1 MNSSDATL
9 FFEGVVG
16 VQVALLA
23 KAARRGR
30 FFPIQCP
37 LVFVVANRRQSRD
50 ATVLPVHA
58 NEIACA
64 LQRSCR
70 TGWPATRHE
79 VRMGSIHGSE
89 AVLPFTLVESL
100 VLSRKSLH
108 GGIDLR
114 RCELLKL
121 SATGQKFLV
130 GAMPLGHQQLAICWV
145 GGTCGFLLDLLAA
158 DKRLLLPVAELI

>member
-16 VQVALLA
+16 VQVALFA
-23 KAARRGR
+23 KPARRGR

-50 ATVLPVHA
+50 ATVLPVHS
-58 NEIACA
+58 NEIARP

-114 RCELLKL
+114 RCESSHLVVTCLK
-121 SATGQKFLV
+121 F
-130 GAMPLGHQQLAICWV
+130 AIV
-145 GGTCGFLLDLLAA
+145 VVPF
-158 DKRLLLPVAELI
+158 IH